1 VSESS
6 NSNEYLRHFVTCFAS
21 YLGKSREISDF
32 GPFTLYLSYFTQGIE
47 LKTLSKEEKQRKS
60 TKAYSPWR
68 VIGEE
73 RRVRGE
79 LRQ

>member
-1 VSESS
+1 MPLLRFI
-6 NSNEYLRHFVTCFAS
+6 YL
-21 YLGKSREISDF
+21 
-32 GPFTLYLSYFTQGIE
+32 TLPNCAGIK

-60 TKAYSPWR
+60 TKVYLPWR

>member
-1 VSESS
+1 MALLRFT
-6 NSNEYLRHFVTCFAS
+6 YL
-21 YLGKSREISDF
+21 
-32 GPFTLYLSYFTQGIE
+32 TLLNCARIE